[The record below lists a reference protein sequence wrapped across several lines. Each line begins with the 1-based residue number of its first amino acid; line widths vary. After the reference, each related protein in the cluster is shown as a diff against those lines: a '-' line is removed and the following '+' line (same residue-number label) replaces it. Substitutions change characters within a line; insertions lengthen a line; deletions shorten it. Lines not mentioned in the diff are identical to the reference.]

1 MLSLSSFPQKP
12 PQPAMKNLPFQ
23 SLVDRGAYVAE
34 HTAIFGQGGLPR
46 HDRGGQEIGLVD
58 LQFGELSAVRSKRRR
73 CTGGRKND
81 GGAGRDAE
89 PNHM

>member
-1 MLSLSSFPQKP
+1 M
-12 PQPAMKNLPFQ
+12 
-23 SLVDRGAYVAE
+23 DRGADVAE